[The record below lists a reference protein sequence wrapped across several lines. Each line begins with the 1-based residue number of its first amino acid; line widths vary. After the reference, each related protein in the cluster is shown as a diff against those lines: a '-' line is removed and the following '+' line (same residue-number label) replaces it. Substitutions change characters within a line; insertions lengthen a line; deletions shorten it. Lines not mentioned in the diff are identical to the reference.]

1 MSSRVELAVLG
12 AGPAGVAAAL
22 TASECNVSVLILDRS
37 ASAGGQVYRRPT
49 GPLGVQQLKKW
60 PDEVK
65 GERLRE
71 QLSSSAVSCRFERAV
86 WSVERGFRIDTV
98 GPAGVETWEAE
109 RLLVAS
115 GTTERVIPFPGWT
128 LPGVMGLAAATALLK
143 SQRVLPGQRPVV
155 AGSGP
160 LLWAVASG
168 IVAGGG
174 MPAAVID
181 LADTRRWVSSLPA
194 LFSRPTDLLKGLGWM
209 HSIRGQQVPVISSAA
224 VRKVWRE
231 GASLVVEVV
240 ERNRDGTLRREGQ
253 ERRLSADVLCLS
265 LIHI

>member
-1 MSSRVELAVLG
+1 MNSRVELAVLG

-22 TASECNVSVLILDRS
+22 AASECNVSVLILDRS

-49 GPLGVQQLKKW
+49 WPLEDQQLKQW

-71 QLSSSAVSCRFERAV
+71 QLRSSAVSCRFGRAV

-98 GPAGVETWEAE
+98 GPEGLETWEAE

-160 LLWAVASG
+160 LLWAVAG
-168 IVAGGG
+168 
-174 MPAAVID
+174 
-181 LADTRRWVSSLPA
+181 RRRS
-194 LFSRPTDLLKGLGWM
+194 
-209 HSIRGQQVPVISSAA
+209 
-224 VRKVWRE
+224 
-231 GASLVVEVV
+231 
-240 ERNRDGTLRREGQ
+240 
-253 ERRLSADVLCLS
+253 
-265 LIHI
+265 